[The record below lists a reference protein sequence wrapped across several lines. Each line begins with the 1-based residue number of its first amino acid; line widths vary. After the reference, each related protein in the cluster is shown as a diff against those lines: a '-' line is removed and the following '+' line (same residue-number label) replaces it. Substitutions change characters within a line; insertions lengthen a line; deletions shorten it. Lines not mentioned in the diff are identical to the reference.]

1 MLPGKH
7 YAYLFIHPRSLN
19 VTVNVSTSNE
29 AISLCFLFYSH
40 TTTPPAHP
48 PASPVFPVWMRI
60 SLRTSQLPCTFFS
73 ITRTSLNF
81 RRALFNPPL
90 IPFTLSFTSLR
101 APRRRKRC
109 LCSNY
114 SRLWSD
120 WATPPP
126 TTTPQETATQGF
138 FFFSV
143 SSVSRVF
150 NPEPQKVNGR
160 DVSSLWL
167 LFVSPSSLLSRS
179 IHLSLSPLFPPPV
192 SYVCIPHSCG
202 NKTKKKGPRITTRV
216 WRCAAGASR
225 PVQERM
231 KHSSVVIINSCRYCE
246 TGTAATVLGEL
257 CSPYSC
263 ALLTFQPVDV
273 FYCGC
278 HGGVAG
284 TQYD

>member
-1 MLPGKH
+1 MKPFLYVFCSIPTLPPP
-7 YAYLFIHPRSLN
+7 PRTLP
-19 VTVNVSTSNE
+19 
-29 AISLCFLFYSH
+29 LPPCFLFEWGYPCERPSFLVLF
-40 TTTPPAHP
+40 
-48 PASPVFPVWMRI
+48 SPLLGRL
-60 SLRTSQLPCTFFS
+60 STSDAL
-73 ITRTSLNF
+73 
-81 RRALFNPPL
+81 LFNPPL

-114 SRLWSD
+114 SRPWSD

-160 DVSSLWL
+160 EVSSLWL

-263 ALLTFQPVDV
+263 APLTFQPVDV